1 MAFITPASKLFILSC
16 ILNFSLGMDITNQD
30 FNAVV
35 GTLSHVIITEN
46 QKKKKF
52 KSEFVLRFLKINF
65 TEIPVFLVKLH
76 QLKTSKRKTQKPLE
90 TIKNRNSKYEIT
102 KTILTL
108 PQKRMH
114 YCKIPEFRVL

>member
-16 ILNFSLGMDITNQD
+16 VLNFSLGMDITNQD

-35 GTLSHVIITEN
+35 GTLSHVIIAEN
-46 QKKKKF
+46 QKKKI

-76 QLKTSKRKTQKPLE
+76 QLKTSKRKTQNPPE

>member
-46 QKKKKF
+46 QIFFKI

-76 QLKTSKRKTQKPLE
+76 QLKTSKRKTG
-90 TIKNRNSKYEIT
+90 
-102 KTILTL
+102 ILNM
-108 PQKRMH
+108 K
-114 YCKIPEFRVL
+114 

>member
-35 GTLSHVIITEN
+35 GTLSHVIMTEN
-46 QKKKKF
+46 QKIYIYIF

-76 QLKTSKRKTQKPLE
+76 QLKTSKRKTQK
-90 TIKNRNSKYEIT
+90 TRKQSKT
-102 KTILTL
+102 GILNM
-108 PQKRMH
+108 K
-114 YCKIPEFRVL
+114 

>member
-1 MAFITPASKLFILSC
+1 
-16 ILNFSLGMDITNQD
+16 MDITNQD
-30 FNAVV
+30 FNAVI

-46 QKKKKF
+46 QKKKI

-76 QLKTSKRKTQKPLE
+76 QLKTSKRKTQKTLE

-102 KTILTL
+102 KTI
-108 PQKRMH
+108 
-114 YCKIPEFRVL
+114 

>member
-46 QKKKKF
+46 QKKKKNLNLSMF
-52 KSEFVLRFLKINF
+52 
-65 TEIPVFLVKLH
+65 
-76 QLKTSKRKTQKPLE
+76 
-90 TIKNRNSKYEIT
+90 
-102 KTILTL
+102 
-108 PQKRMH
+108 
-114 YCKIPEFRVL
+114 

>member
-46 QKKKKF
+46 QKKKKIQIWVCF
-52 KSEFVLRFLKINF
+52 
-65 TEIPVFLVKLH
+65 EIPKD
-76 QLKTSKRKTQKPLE
+76 QLY
-90 TIKNRNSKYEIT
+90 RNTCFS
-102 KTILTL
+102 
-108 PQKRMH
+108 R
-114 YCKIPEFRVL
+114 